1 MEEYIKHI
9 RWAKLRV
16 GVVVTFALVVIFL
29 VVMFSGNIDKLFKP
43 QATIY
48 ADFNDVR
55 GLRPGAP
62 VWFAGIEIGKVRSMS
77 FYQGRQIKISMSIDR
92 SALKHLRKDSSAT
105 ILTLGLLGDKYL
117 ELGRGTKESPVLEQ
131 GDSLAGSTQLEF
143 QDIVE
148 KSKESISRLNDLAK
162 RLDDFIVMVERGRGT
177 VPMLIRDRSLY
188 DNMTE
193 ASKNL
198 SIVLNKMAEGRGTL
212 GRLIADEKLYMKL
225 ESSVNNIKQFS
236 DNLNESNGSLNKLVK
251 DKELY
256 DRFLSASSSMDEFMK
271 KLGGGQGTIG
281 KLLED
286 ESIYDNLDSASRK
299 LSDVLQRID
308 EGQGVIGELTTEG
321 ELRKDLKTTV
331 EDLNSLIKDVKDNP
345 KKYFKFSLF

>member
-1 MEEYIKHI
+1 MEEYIKRI
-9 RWAKLRV
+9 KWAKLRV
-16 GVVVTFALVVIFL
+16 GVVVTFALIVIFV

-77 FYQGRQIKISMSIDR
+77 FYKGRQIKVSLSVDR
-92 SALKHLRKDSSAT
+92 GMLKHLRKDSSAT

-117 ELGRGTKESPVLEQ
+117 ELGSGTGEAPPLKAGESL
-131 GDSLAGSTQLEF
+131 SGSVQLEF

-162 RLDDFIVMVERGRGT
+162 RLDDFIVMVEQGKGT

-188 DNMTE
+188 DNLTE

-198 SIVLNKMAEGRGTL
+198 SAVLNRMGEGRGTL
-212 GRLIADEKLYMKL
+212 GRLIADEKLYTKL

-236 DNLNESNGSLNKLVK
+236 DNLNESGGSLNKLIK

-256 DRFLSASSSMDEFMK
+256 DRFLSASSSLDEFMK
-271 KLGGGQGTIG
+271 KLASGEGTMG
-281 KLLED
+281 RLLED
-286 ESIYDNLDSASRK
+286 ESIYENLDSASRK

-321 ELRKDLKTTV
+321 ELRKDLRTTV
-331 EDLNSLIKDVKDNP
+331 KDLNGLIKDVKDNP